1 MLRSDL
7 CDYSEA
13 YIFVKG
19 TIDLLADDANEI
31 HKAEKKIAFKNNYSL
46 SLLLLY
52 QINIILTICGY

>member
-31 HKAEKKIAFKNNYSL
+31 HKAEKKIAFKNNVPFR
-46 SLLLLY
+46 
-52 QINIILTICGY
+52 